1 MGPNG
6 GVAGSMDEA
15 KAVNRPP
22 TLTLPKITDSP
33 KQRTGA
39 HPAKLLIL
47 QEFARALPW
56 FSFERM
62 SAPDERMNT
71 PDQYPTLGELDIMG
85 A

>member
-1 MGPNG
+1 
-6 GVAGSMDEA
+6 MDEA
-15 KAVNRPP
+15 KAVNRPR

-33 KQRTGA
+33 RQRTGA
-39 HPAKLLIL
+39 QPAKLLFL

-71 PDQYPTLGELDIMG
+71 SDQYPTLGELDIMG

>member
-1 MGPNG
+1 
-6 GVAGSMDEA
+6 MDEA
-15 KAVNRPP
+15 KAVNRPR

-33 KQRTGA
+33 KQRTSE
-39 HPAKLLIL
+39 HPAKLLFL
-47 QEFARALPW
+47 QAFARPLPW

-62 SAPDERMNT
+62 NTPDERMNTPDERMNT

>member
-1 MGPNG
+1 
-6 GVAGSMDEA
+6 MDEA
-15 KAVNRPP
+15 KAVNRPR

-33 KQRTGA
+33 KQRTSE
-39 HPAKLLIL
+39 HPAKLLFL
-47 QEFARALPW
+47 QAFARPLPW

-62 SAPDERMNT
+62 STPDERMNT